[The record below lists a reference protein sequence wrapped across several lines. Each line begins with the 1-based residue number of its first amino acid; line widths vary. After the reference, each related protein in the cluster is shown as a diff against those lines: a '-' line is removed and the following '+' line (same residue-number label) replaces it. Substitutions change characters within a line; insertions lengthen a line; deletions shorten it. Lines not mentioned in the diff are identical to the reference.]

1 MVHCFCSQLDEYP
14 LPRGQSRTN
23 CIIIRWLNTLLIG
36 DTDENI
42 TKVAF
47 PSNVA
52 GPKAQNL
59 IDPSKLDGQSCQT
72 LKKSFTMRLQR
83 CELPNFDHVS

>member
-1 MVHCFCSQLDEYP
+1 MLTLSKPQKFSPSV
-14 LPRGQSRTN
+14 
-23 CIIIRWLNTLLIG
+23 IIRWLNTLLIG

-72 LKKSFTMRLQR
+72 TKKSFTMRLQR
-83 CELPNFDHVS
+83 CELPNFDYVS